1 MTPDLCLPACFFMMM
16 LPRNGSCV
24 GSPYC
29 CVDHS
34 VIDIRLPVSFLNDLE
49 SQTGFEPMLRGSFCG
64 ALMPDTHVVTQL
76 LLQSCPVSTA
86 CSTTKPGLTGLL
98 TLLLTVSRLKV
109 KGIFCQALR

>member
-1 MTPDLCLPACFFMMM
+1 MTPDLCLPACFFMTM

-64 ALMPDTHVVTQL
+64 ALMPIFSGHCYATSIDSLRCSFQVRSSYLFQVGGQ
-76 LLQSCPVSTA
+76 PVS
-86 CSTTKPGLTGLL
+86 SKFWLD
-98 TLLLTVSRLKV
+98 
-109 KGIFCQALR
+109 